1 MQRVYI
7 AESLVDGQLMVD
19 RLNNAGVATE
29 LFHQNALG
37 GLGDLPVTYPEVW
50 IKRDL
55 DLEKALYIINQF
67 DNQTVP
73 TSSQTCHQCGESNPT
88 TFEIC
93 WLCSTPLTVSH
104 L

>member
-19 RLNNAGVATE
+19 RLNNADIAAE

-55 DLEKALYIINQF
+55 DLEKAVHVINQF
-67 DNQTVP
+67 ANQTVP
-73 TSSQTCHQCGESNPT
+73 TNTQLCAQCGESNPT

-93 WLCSTPLTVSH
+93 WSCLTPLT
-104 L
+104 LPL